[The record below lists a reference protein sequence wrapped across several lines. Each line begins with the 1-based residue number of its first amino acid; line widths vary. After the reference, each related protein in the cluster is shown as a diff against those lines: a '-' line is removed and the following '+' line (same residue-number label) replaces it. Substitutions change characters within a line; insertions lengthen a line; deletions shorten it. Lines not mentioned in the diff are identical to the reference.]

1 MGHANTWISPI
12 IHHILELKR
21 KLDNLMIALILHY
34 NNKSQMPVAN
44 LKMCFCCQWLK
55 HHKICK
61 RWPSEENVGQSW
73 SQISFS
79 KEDPSNR
86 KKYPLFLLMPN
97 FRKLQDDSKNVSL
110 KIRSRVPQKLGP
122 FFSLFLM
129 RKTLSSGQKWF
140 LTIFHMLR
148 WPFPH
153 SWFGHEVPELKI

>member
-1 MGHANTWISPI
+1 MGHANTRISPI

-21 KLDNLMIALILHY
+21 KLDDLMIALILHY

-86 KKYPLFLLMPN
+86 KNTHYFLMPN

-110 KIRSRVPQKLGP
+110 KIGSRVPQKLGH
-122 FFSLFLM
+122 FSHFSSWEK
-129 RKTLSSGQKWF
+129 RLSSGKSGFWGH
-140 LTIFHMLR
+140 IFHLLGVC
-148 WPFPH
+148 F
-153 SWFGHEVPELKI
+153 